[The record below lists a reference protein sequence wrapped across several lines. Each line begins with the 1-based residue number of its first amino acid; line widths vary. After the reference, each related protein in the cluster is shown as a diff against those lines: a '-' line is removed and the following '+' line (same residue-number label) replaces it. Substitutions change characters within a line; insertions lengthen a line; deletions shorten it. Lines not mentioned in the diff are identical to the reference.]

1 MHSERNR
8 SSSTLNSRGKTT
20 TKLTGVFRM
29 ILLFTSN
36 HCTWCD
42 VLRKMLEDES
52 DTLGSL
58 QSIFEVDVDRHHH
71 IAEAY
76 GILVVPTLVAG
87 LQKIS
92 GVPTQSD
99 LRSFLLHMNPVT
111 QARSEYRSPR
121 IFLQKVRDLRISQGD
136 ETSIVRTL

>member
-1 MHSERNR
+1 
-8 SSSTLNSRGKTT
+8 
-20 TKLTGVFRM
+20 M

-42 VLRKMLEDES
+42 ILRKMLEEES

-58 QSIFEVDVDRHHH
+58 QPVFEVNVDRHHY

-87 LQKIS
+87 SQKIS

-99 LRSFLLHMNPVT
+99 LRSLLLHMNPVV
-111 QARSEYRSPR
+111 QSRSEHGSPR
-121 IFLQKVRDLRISQGD
+121 LVLHKVRDLQAIQED
-136 ETSIVRTL
+136 ETTVIRTL